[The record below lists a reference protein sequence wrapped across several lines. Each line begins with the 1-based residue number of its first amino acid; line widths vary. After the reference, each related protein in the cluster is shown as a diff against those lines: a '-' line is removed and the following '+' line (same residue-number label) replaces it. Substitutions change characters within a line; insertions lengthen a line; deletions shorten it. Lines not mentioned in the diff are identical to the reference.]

1 MSEHDSGTGTTI
13 RRGDADGLATFIEQ
27 HRGQLTAFLQKR
39 TGSHLRIKIEP
50 EDIFQ
55 EVVAD
60 ALRAVAQDD
69 WEPCEPLHWL
79 YALCERRIIDAHR
92 HYFAAQKRSAAR
104 EAKLSS
110 GIALEDLLV
119 ASMTTPSAAFFTESE
134 GIGHARSHRYA
145 PARTAGS
152 AADALPQGHAVKGDC
167 FTTWQDRRR
176 CPRNAFAGNRT
187 LADVARCALT
197 MDHKTKGRAT

>member
-110 GIALEDLLV
+110 SIALEDLLV
-119 ASMTTPSAAFFTESE
+119 ASMTTPSAAFSRNQKELAMLAAIGTLPPEQQEALRLRYLKGMPSKE
-134 GIGHARSHRYA
+134 IASQLGKTDGAVRVMLSRGIAR
-145 PARTAGS
+145 
-152 AADALPQGHAVKGDC
+152 LQ
-167 FTTWQDRRR
+167 
-176 CPRNAFAGNRT
+176 T
-187 LADVARCALT
+187 LLDV
-197 MDHKTKGRAT
+197 H

>member
-1 MSEHDSGTGTTI
+1 MSEHDSGTGTKI

-39 TGSHLRIKIEP
+39 TGSHLRIKIDP

-119 ASMTTPSAAFFTESE
+119 ASMTTPSAAFSRNQKELAMVAAIGTLPPEQQEALRMRYLKGMPSKE
-134 GIGHARSHRYA
+134 IASQLGKTDGAVRVMLSRGIAR
-145 PARTAGS
+145 
-152 AADALPQGHAVKGDC
+152 LQ
-167 FTTWQDRRR
+167 
-176 CPRNAFAGNRT
+176 T
-187 LADVARCALT
+187 LLDV
-197 MDHKTKGRAT
+197 H

>member
-1 MSEHDSGTGTTI
+1 MSEHDSGTGTQI
-13 RRGDADGLATFIEQ
+13 RRGDADGLANFIEQ

-39 TGSHLRIKIEP
+39 TGAHLRIKIEP

-92 HYFAAQKRSAAR
+92 RYFAAQKRSAAR
-104 EAKLSS
+104 EAKLGSS
-110 GIALEDLLV
+110 IALEDLLV
-119 ASMTTPSAAFFTESE
+119 ASMTTPSAAFSRNQKELAMLAAIATLPTEQQ
-134 GIGHARSHRYA
+134 
-145 PARTAGS
+145 
-152 AADALPQGHAVKGDC
+152 DALRMRYLQGLPSKDIAKKLDKSDGAVRVMLSRGIARL
-167 FTTWQDRRR
+167 Q
-176 CPRNAFAGNRT
+176 T
-187 LADVARCALT
+187 LLDV
-197 MDHKTKGRAT
+197 H

>member
-1 MSEHDSGTGTTI
+1 MSEHDSGTGTKI

-110 GIALEDLLV
+110 SIALEDLLV
-119 ASMTTPSAAFFTESE
+119 ASMTTPSAAFSRNQKELAMLAAIGTLPPEQQEALRMRYLKGMPSKE
-134 GIGHARSHRYA
+134 IASQLGKTDGAVRVMLSRGIAR
-145 PARTAGS
+145 
-152 AADALPQGHAVKGDC
+152 LQ
-167 FTTWQDRRR
+167 
-176 CPRNAFAGNRT
+176 T
-187 LADVARCALT
+187 LLDV
-197 MDHKTKGRAT
+197 H